1 MRGLLSLSGAN
12 LIYAIAQWI
21 PVAIFARLGSAE
33 ELALYTLALS
43 VPAPVLMFAQMNLRN
58 VLASDVRNTVPFA
71 TYRNLRVFAM
81 LAGVAAIALFSRNA
95 VVTLGACV
103 LALEWI
109 GDIYQGQFQRQNE
122 PRRAAWSV
130 LLRGLLPVAALCAV
144 LAAGYGAAAALL
156 SNIAIRLLVWATVE
170 RGAAV
175 AGAQNDQRSANGWL
189 DVLRTAWPLGVVMMI
204 GSLSSN
210 MPRYFA
216 EYHIGHAGL
225 AAFAVVWALAALGN
239 LLTNSVGQ
247 AFMSPLAKVAADFDA
262 AGFARLSMYMAGGG
276 LLLGVVAVLC
286 GQFLGAWVLR
296 LLYGAAYEQ
305 YQPLL
310 VAILGAAGF
319 GYAASLLGTA
329 ITAARRFREQV
340 PVQVASVCAG
350 FLAGA
355 VAIPSMGLPGLA
367 VSIAA
372 SNVVQLAGE
381 VAVLRIAIRAME
393 PKVEQRHA

>member
-43 VPAPVLMFAQMNLRN
+43 VPAPLLMFAQMNLRN
-58 VLASDVRNTVPFA
+58 VLASDVRNSVPF
-71 TYRNLRVFAM
+71 TVYRNIRVIAM
-81 LAGVAAIALFSRNA
+81 VAGIAAVGLFSRNA

-122 PRRAAWSV
+122 PRRAAYSV
-130 LLRGLLPVAALCAV
+130 LLRGLLPVIALCVV
-144 LAAGYGAAAALL
+144 LAAGFGAAAALL
-156 SNIAIRLLVWATVE
+156 SNIATRLLVWLTVE
-170 RGAAV
+170 RGAV
-175 AGAQNDQRSANGWL
+175 TDTENDQRSGNAWME
-189 DVLRTAWPLGVVMMI
+189 VLRTAWPLGVVMMI
-204 GSLSSN
+204 GSVSSN

-247 AFMSPLAKVAADFDA
+247 AFMSPLAKVAADYDA
-262 AGFARLSMYMAGGG
+262 AGFTRLSLYMTGAG

-286 GQFLGAWVLR
+286 GQFLGAWVLG
-296 LLYGAAYEQ
+296 LLYGAKYVQ

-329 ITAARRFREQV
+329 ITAARCFREQV
-340 PVQVASVCAG
+340 PVQIAAVIAG
-350 FLAGA
+350 FVAGMA
-355 VAIPSMGLPGLA
+355 AIPAMGLSGLA

-372 SNVVQLAGE
+372 ANLTQLIGE
-381 VAVLRIAIRAME
+381 GIVLRGAIRAME

>member
-33 ELALYTLALS
+33 QLALYTLALS

-71 TYRNLRVFAM
+71 TYRNLRVLAM
-81 LAGVAAIALFSRNA
+81 LAGVLAIALFSRSA
-95 VVTLGACV
+95 VTTLGACV
-103 LALEWI
+103 LALEWT

-122 PRRAAWSV
+122 PRRAALSV
-130 LLRGLLPVAALCAV
+130 LLRGVLPVIALCAV
-144 LAAGYGAAAALL
+144 LAAGYGAAVALL
-156 SNIAIRLLVWATVE
+156 SNLVTRFLVWLTVE
-170 RGAAV
+170 RG
-175 AGAQNDQRSANGWL
+175 GATEPENDRRSVSQWT
-189 DVLRTAWPLGVVMMI
+189 DVLRTAWPLGLVMMI
-204 GSLSSN
+204 GSVSSN
-210 MPRYFA
+210 LPRYFA
-216 EYHIGHAGL
+216 EYHIGHAGV

-247 AFMSPLAKVAADFDA
+247 AFMSPLAKVAADYDA

-340 PVQVASVCAG
+340 PVQLAAVAMG
-350 FLAGA
+350 FLAG
-355 VAIPSMGLPGLA
+355 VIAIPQMGLPGLA

-372 SNVVQLAGE
+372 SNLTQLIGE
-381 VAVLRIAIRAME
+381 VIVIRGAIRAME
-393 PKVEQRHA
+393 PAVEQRHA

>member
-33 ELALYTLALS
+33 QLALYTLALS

-71 TYRNLRVFAM
+71 TYRNLRVLAM
-81 LAGVAAIALFSRNA
+81 LAGVLAIALFSRSA
-95 VVTLGACV
+95 VTTLGACV

-122 PRRAAWSV
+122 PRRAALSV
-130 LLRGLLPVAALCAV
+130 LLRGVLPVIALCAV

-156 SNIAIRLLVWATVE
+156 SNLVTRFLVWLTVE
-170 RGAAV
+170 RGGAAEPE
-175 AGAQNDQRSANGWL
+175 NDRRSVSQWT
-189 DVLRTAWPLGVVMMI
+189 DVLRTAWPLGLVMMI
-204 GSLSSN
+204 GSVSSN
-210 MPRYFA
+210 LPRYFA
-216 EYHIGHAGL
+216 EYHIGHAGV

-247 AFMSPLAKVAADFDA
+247 AFMSPLAKVAADYDA

-305 YQPLL
+305 HQPLL

-340 PVQVASVCAG
+340 PVQVAAVAMG

-355 VAIPSMGLPGLA
+355 IVIPQMGLPGLA

-372 SNVVQLAGE
+372 SNLTQLIGE
-381 VAVLRIAIRAME
+381 VIVLRGAIRAME
-393 PKVEQRHA
+393 PAVEQRHA

>member
-1 MRGLLSLSGAN
+1 MMRGLLSLSGAN

-21 PVAIFARLGSAE
+21 PVAIFARLGSAD

-43 VPAPVLMFAQMNLRN
+43 VPAPLLMFAQMNLRN

-71 TYRNLRVFAM
+71 VYRNLRAVA
-81 LAGVAAIALFSRNA
+81 VAASVVAVAIFSRNL

-103 LALEWI
+103 LGLEWV

-130 LLRGLLPVAALCAV
+130 LLRGLLPVATLCIV
-144 LAAGYGAAAALL
+144 LAAGFGATAALLGNIVVRALVWLTVERGGAAAA
-156 SNIAIRLLVWATVE
+156 SADSRE
-170 RGAAV
+170 R
-175 AGAQNDQRSANGWL
+175 QWM

-204 GSLSSN
+204 GSVSSN

-216 EYHIGHAGL
+216 EYHVGHAGL

-247 AFMSPLAKVAADFDA
+247 AFMSPLAKVAAEYDA
-262 AGFARLSMYMAGGG
+262 AGFARLSMYMTGGG

-286 GQFLGAWVLR
+286 GQFLGTWVLG

-310 VAILGAAGF
+310 VAVLGAAGF

-340 PVQVASVCAG
+340 PVQIAAVVAG
-350 FLAGA
+350 FLAG
-355 VAIPSMGLPGLA
+355 VLAIPSMGLPGLA

-372 SNVVQLAGE
+372 SNLTQLVGE
-381 VAVLRIAIRAME
+381 AIVLRSAIRAME
-393 PKVEQRHA
+393 PKVEQLHA